1 MKLEIEAYITGCSV
15 FLLIKPESEEAEFGK
30 VMSSVLRWGAVNP
43 SEVNLTNAPLSI
55 RHVLGNVTEAYGGS
69 LGLDN
74 EEFEGML
81 LVGSG
86 GNVVVNGRFKSC
98 TGEVPIGIVNDLAG
112 KLVNSLMSIYGTVT
126 SLVHI
131 YKFTGRLTMEAS
143 TLPP

>member
-1 MKLEIEAYITGCSV
+1 
-15 FLLIKPESEEAEFGK
+15 
-30 VMSSVLRWGAVNP
+30 
-43 SEVNLTNAPLSI
+43 
-55 RHVLGNVTEAYGGS
+55 
-69 LGLDN
+69 
-74 EEFEGML
+74 
-81 LVGSG
+81 G